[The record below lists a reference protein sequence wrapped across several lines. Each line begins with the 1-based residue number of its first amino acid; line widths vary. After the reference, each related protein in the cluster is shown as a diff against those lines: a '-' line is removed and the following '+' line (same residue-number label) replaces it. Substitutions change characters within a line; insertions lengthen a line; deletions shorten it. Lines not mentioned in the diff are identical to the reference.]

1 MENSFMF
8 EQSKRSV
15 NVVSVDHSTI
25 APKFLSGHYS
35 FFSPKYVKY
44 EKRPKQ
50 RLCLVLTLVH

>member
-1 MENSFMF
+1 MF